1 MVPSSPKRGKLQRS
15 PALRIATVA
24 VLTAVTAV
32 FTYLV
37 RIPIAPTR
45 GYLNLGDVAIY
56 FSAFTLGPLTAL
68 LSGGLGTG
76 LADLLAGYPQWSPIS
91 LLVHGLQG
99 LVAALIAVRPL
110 GAARPPTAYRPL
122 GSSRRRRWPF
132 PPSWLIGGGAGTLIM
147 CAGYFFSGAAMYGFG
162 AAFVELPGNLLQNIA
177 GLLGGIPLSLA
188 VRKAYPPV
196 TELRW

>member
-1 MVPSSPKRGKLQRS
+1 MRKAKKEERRLPRS
-15 PALRIATVA
+15 PALRIATIA

-45 GYLNLGDVAIY
+45 GYLNLGDVAVY

-68 LSGGLGTG
+68 LAGGLGTA
-76 LADLLAGYPQWSPIS
+76 LADLLAGYPQWIPIS

-99 LVAALIAVRPL
+99 LLAALVAVLPL
-110 GAARPPTAYRPL
+110 GRLSP
-122 GSSRRRRWPF
+122 GRRDRLALRDSRWPF
-132 PPSWLIGGGAGTLIM
+132 PPAWLAAGGVGTLVM
-147 CAGYFFSGAAMYGFG
+147 CAGYFTAGAVMYGFG
-162 AAFVELPGNLLQNIA
+162 AALVELPGNLLQNVA
-177 GLLGGIPLSLA
+177 GLLAGIPLSLA

-196 TELRW
+196 AELRW

>member
-1 MVPSSPKRGKLQRS
+1 MPTRKKKSRQLPES

-45 GYLNLGDVAIY
+45 GYLNLGDVAVY
-56 FSAFTLGPLTAL
+56 FSAFSLGPLTAL
-68 LSGGLGTG
+68 VSGGLGTA
-76 LADLLAGYPQWSPIS
+76 LADLLAGYPQWIPIS

-99 LVAALIAVRPL
+99 LLAALVAAVPL
-110 GAARPPTAYRPL
+110 KAGK
-122 GSSRRRRWPF
+122 RWPL
-132 PPSWLIGGGAGTLIM
+132 PPAWLVAGGVGTLVM
-147 CAGYFFSGAAMYGFG
+147 CAGYFTAGAVMFGAGAAL
-162 AAFVELPGNLLQNIA
+162 VELPGNLLQNVV
-177 GLLGGIPLSLA
+177 GLAAGIPLSLA

-196 TELRW
+196 AELRW